1 MAEAVPPCRLYLV
14 LPPVSTTILASAT
27 IEETLS
33 QALATTEI
41 ACVLRWGGK
50 TNIDEAWDAQ
60 LCALVQRH
68 EAAFLVETDAERALR
83 IGADGV
89 HIVADVP
96 LYRRARDHL
105 GQRGIVGVGC
115 RWSRH
120 DAMVLGELGAD
131 YVAFGPDAAHDAG
144 ECDSRAELIAWWSET
159 FAVPCVAWN
168 VDTLAEAERLARL
181 GADFVALAPSI
192 FDAAEPAKRIA
203 EIGAVLQGV
212 RSAA

>member
-1 MAEAVPPCRLYLV
+1 MMAEAVPPCRLYLV
-14 LPPVSTTILASAT
+14 LPPAPAT
-27 IEETLS
+27 SEEVLS
-33 QALATTEI
+33 RALAAAEI

-60 LCALVQRH
+60 LCALVQGH
-68 EAAFLVETDAERALR
+68 GVAFLVEADTERAR
-83 IGADGV
+83 SIGADGI

-105 GQRGIVGVGC
+105 GQRGIIGVGC
-115 RWSRH
+115 RSRH

-131 YVAFGPDAAHDAG
+131 YVAFGIDSALDAG
-144 ECDSRAELIAWWSET
+144 ECEERAELIAWWSET
-159 FAVPCVAWN
+159 FEVPCVAWN
-168 VDTLAEAERLARL
+168 VETAAEAEKLARL

-192 FDAAEPAKRIA
+192 FDAAEPARRIA
-203 EIGAVLQGV
+203 EIGAALQGV